1 LGKIPCP
8 WLDIRL
14 KQNHFSGITY
24 LVQNIGRRKRMDN
37 SQTRVLLTGPTG
49 FIGGRLLHALDEQGF
64 KVRCLVRLSEKLT
77 IKRPLKQEPE
87 VMYADLLQPETLPQ
101 AMEGMEAAYYLV
113 HSMGGRSIKETVAF
127 AERDRRA
134 ATNFLTAAED
144 AGLKRIIYLGGL
156 GETGDELSKHLASR
170 QEVARILQSGR
181 VQTTA
186 LRAAVIIGAGGA
198 SFELVRYLVER
209 LPVMMCPR
217 WIDTRSQPIAV
228 QNVISYLVGCLDEPA
243 TAGLTLDI
251 GGPDIVSYRDLMLI
265 YKRVRGLQRFIFRVP
280 LLTPRLS
287 AYWINLI
294 TPVPAGVVFP
304 LVEGLK
310 NEVICRENH
319 IRDLIPI
326 ELMSMEEAIC
336 TALTETEKGP
346 GQLPSRQACF
356 ISAKGTG
363 ES

>member
-1 LGKIPCP
+1 MTASTTK
-8 WLDIRL
+8 
-14 KQNHFSGITY
+14 
-24 LVQNIGRRKRMDN
+24 
-37 SQTRVLLTGPTG
+37 VLLTGPTG
-49 FIGGRLLHALDEQGF
+49 FIGGRLLYALDQEGF
-64 KVRCLVRLSEKLT
+64 RVRCLVRISEKLV

-87 VMYADLLQPETLPQ
+87 VAYADLLEPNTLRQ
-101 AMEGMEAAYYLV
+101 AMEGMDAAYYLV
-113 HSMGGRSIKETVAF
+113 HSMGGRSIAETKAF
-127 AERDRRA
+127 ADRDRKCA
-134 ATNFLTAAED
+134 KNFLKAAEE

-156 GETGDELSKHLASR
+156 GETGDKLSKHLASR
-170 QEVARILQSGR
+170 QEVAKILQSGR
-181 VQTTA
+181 IQTTA

-198 SFELVRYLVER
+198 SFELIRYLAER

-217 WIDTRSQPIAV
+217 WINTRSQPIDV
-228 QNVISYLVGCLDEPA
+228 QNVISYLVGCLRQPA
-243 TAGLTLDI
+243 TAGLTLDV
-251 GGPDIVSYRDLMLI
+251 GGPDIITYLAMMRI
-265 YKRVRGLQRFIFRVP
+265 YARVRGLRRFIFTVP

-294 TPVPAGVVFP
+294 TPVPAGIVFP

-363 ES
+363 G